1 MADYIDRYIPQS
13 YLFGALGMPIDGAC
27 GKCHQTKTDCM
38 CQSLSR
44 MDICGIIEDAPS
56 ADVRENV
63 HGHWADDDKCSV
75 CGEEPLYEYDLRTL
89 NFCPNCGAD
98 MRGTEE

>member
-13 YLFGALGMPIDGAC
+13 YLFGALGVPIDGAC
-27 GKCHQTKTDCM
+27 GKCHQTRTDCM

-56 ADVRENV
+56 ADVVPWEWLKRYSSGMFMNYASDWVDYAEKVYKEKMN
-63 HGHWADDDKCSV
+63 G
-75 CGEEPLYEYDLRTL
+75 
-89 NFCPNCGAD
+89 
-98 MRGTEE
+98 